1 MKPNK
6 PAENTESRKA
16 REQEDTYFR
25 IMRLVDEQPDI
36 CQRELA
42 EKVGISLGAL
52 NYCLKALMDKGF
64 VKLENFQ
71 NSKHK
76 FKFAYILTPAGMA
89 QKMAMTG
96 RFLRRKMQEYEALKS
111 EIEVLKA
118 QLEDEIKEFKN
129 LTQERRAIRKFLES
143 QR

>member
-16 REQEDTYFR
+16 QEQEDTYFR

-36 CQRELA
+36 SQRELA

-71 NSKHK
+71 NNKHK
-76 FKFAYILTPAGMA
+76 FKYAYILTPSGIAE
-89 QKMAMTG
+89 KVSIKG
-96 RFLRRKMQEYEALKS
+96 RFLKRKLREYEALKA
-111 EIEVLKA
+111 EIEVLQA
-118 QLEDEIKEFKN
+118 QAGEDEAKGLGKAS
-129 LTQERRAIRKFLES
+129 R
-143 QR
+143 

>member
-1 MKPNK
+1 MKPDT
-6 PAENTESRKA
+6 PAKNNESRHAKA
-16 REQEDTYFR
+16 QEDTYFR

-36 CQRELA
+36 SQRELA

-76 FKFAYILTPAGMA
+76 FKYAYILTPSGIAEKA
-89 QKMAMTG
+89 SITG
-96 RFLRRKMQEYEALKS
+96 RFLKRKLQEYEALKA
-111 EIEVLKA
+111 EIDALKA
-118 QLEDEIKEFKN
+118 EVGDN
-129 LTQERRAIRKFLES
+129 DPES
-143 QR
+143 QKM

>member
-1 MKPNK
+1 MKPSK

-36 CQRELA
+36 SQRELA

-52 NYCLKALMDKGF
+52 NYCLKALVDKGF

-76 FKFAYILTPAGMA
+76 FKYAYILTPRGIAE
-89 QKMAMTG
+89 KMSITG
-96 RFLRRKMQEYEALKS
+96 RFLKRKLREYEALKA
-111 EIEVLKA
+111 EIEALQAEVGDTEEFQKA
-118 QLEDEIKEFKN
+118 QK
-129 LTQERRAIRKFLES
+129 T
-143 QR
+143 

>member
-1 MKPNK
+1 MKPDSPQK
-6 PAENTESRKA
+6 NTESRHAKA
-16 REQEDTYFR
+16 QEDTYFR

-36 CQRELA
+36 SQRELA

-76 FKFAYILTPAGMA
+76 FKYAYILTPSGITE
-89 QKMAMTG
+89 KMSITG
-96 RFLRRKMQEYEALKS
+96 RFLKRKLQEYEALKA
-111 EIEVLKA
+111 EIDALKA
-118 QLEDEIKEFKN
+118 EAGEDLDKTMKK
-129 LTQERRAIRKFLES
+129 QAS
-143 QR
+143 

>member
-1 MKPNK
+1 MKPDT
-6 PAENTESRKA
+6 PAKNTEGRHAKA
-16 REQEDTYFR
+16 QEDTYFR

-36 CQRELA
+36 SQRELA

-76 FKFAYILTPAGMA
+76 FKYAYILTPSGIEE
-89 QKMAMTG
+89 KVSITG
-96 RFLRRKMQEYEALKS
+96 RFLKRKLQEYEALKAEIDTLKS
-111 EIEVLKA
+111 EVGDIDSESKKVQKA
-118 QLEDEIKEFKN
+118 
-129 LTQERRAIRKFLES
+129 
-143 QR
+143 

>member
-1 MKPNK
+1 MKPDTSAK
-6 PAENTESRKA
+6 NTERRHAKT
-16 REQEDTYFR
+16 QEDTYFR

-36 CQRELA
+36 SQRELA

-76 FKFAYILTPAGMA
+76 FNYAYILTPRGIAEKA
-89 QKMAMTG
+89 SITG
-96 RFLRRKMQEYEALKS
+96 RFLKRKLQEYEALKAEIDALMS
-111 EIEVLKA
+111 EVG
-118 QLEDEIKEFKN
+118 DNNPEIQKV
-129 LTQERRAIRKFLES
+129 
-143 QR
+143 

>member
-1 MKPNK
+1 MKPDTSTKNI
-6 PAENTESRKA
+6 ESRHTKA
-16 REQEDTYFR
+16 QEDTYFR

-36 CQRELA
+36 SQRELA

-76 FKFAYILTPAGMA
+76 FKYAYILTPSGITE
-89 QKMAMTG
+89 KMSITG
-96 RFLRRKMQEYEALKS
+96 RFLKRKLQEYDALKVEIEALKA
-111 EIEVLKA
+111 EVGDDQGNSQITQKA
-118 QLEDEIKEFKN
+118 
-129 LTQERRAIRKFLES
+129 
-143 QR
+143 